1 MARTIEEI
9 YNAIIAEKQGY
20 VELSNLMPQYNLAP
34 PVLGNPFSSLLSEV
48 ASVSKVAIWKLWVYL
63 VAVAL
68 YTHETLWDKFR
79 AETEE
84 LARQSI
90 AGNLAWYAAQVKLW
104 QFDSPL
110 MWNHTTYRYYY
121 LDANSPIGIA
131 KRLAKKVSCTEVNNA
146 LVNGVL
152 IKVAKQSGNVL
163 SPLTVPQLTS
173 LTTYVNR
180 IKFAGVQT
188 AVISLPPDKVRLNM
202 KVYYDGT
209 LDLTVFKTK
218 LENGVK
224 DYLRNIEFDGV
235 LYLNE
240 LVDAIQAVPGTMEPW
255 VYINTCHCVPDG
267 QPNYTLVTE
276 RYEPVSGYF
285 ELLSVGTNQ
294 NTNSIIN
301 YIAV

>member
-9 YNAIIAEKQGY
+9 YNAIVAEKQSFA
-20 VELSNLMPQYNLAP
+20 ELDNLMPQYNLTP
-34 PVLGNPFSSLLSEV
+34 PAVGNPFADMLNEV
-48 ASVSKVAIWKLWVYL
+48 ASVSKVAIWKLWIYL

-79 AETEE
+79 EETEE
-84 LARQSI
+84 IARQSI

-104 QFDSPL
+104 QFGSPL
-110 MWNHTTYRYYY
+110 LWNHTTYRYYY
-121 LDANSPIGIA
+121 LDAGTPQGIA
-131 KRLAKKVSCTEVNNA
+131 KRLAKKVSCAEVNNA

-152 IKVAKQSGNVL
+152 IKVARVSGGIL
-163 SPLTVPQLTS
+163 APLTPPQLSS

-188 AVISLPPDKVRLNM
+188 AVISLPPDRVRLDL

-209 LDLTVFKTK
+209 LDLAVFKTE
-218 LENGVK
+218 LEAGIEA
-224 DYLRNIEFDGV
+224 YLRNIEFDGV

-240 LVDAIQAVPGTMEPW
+240 LVDAIQALPGTREPW
-255 VYINTCHCVPDG
+255 VYVNSCLCAPNG
-267 QPNYTLVTE
+267 QPTYTTVLE

-285 ELLSVGTNQ
+285 ELVPIGSN
-294 NTNSIIN
+294 IN
-301 YIAV
+301 ADTTIDYIPI